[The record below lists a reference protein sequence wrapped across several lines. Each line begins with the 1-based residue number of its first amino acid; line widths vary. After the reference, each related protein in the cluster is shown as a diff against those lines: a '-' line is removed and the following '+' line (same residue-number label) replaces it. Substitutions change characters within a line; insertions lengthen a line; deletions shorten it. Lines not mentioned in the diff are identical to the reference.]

1 MPDELPGEPEAPEE
15 TSAPAGLTPAA
26 PSAASTDTFE
36 QRALAAEARVTEVV
50 TAYRELK
57 KETEVFRE
65 RLGRDLERRHER
77 KRDQLLI
84 RFIEVVDNLE
94 RALEAATAGTAN
106 PSLVEGLILVRT
118 QLIQILQ
125 EQGLTWVPVRGLPF
139 DPECGEVVDM
149 QIVDDPSEDQVV
161 LQERLRG
168 YRLNGRIVR
177 HAQVVVGQYRDPAT
191 AEALASAEP
200 PAPPEVTA
208 VEPTLE
214 EPPATDEPRALPD
227 ELSDDDELP

>member
-1 MPDELPGEPEAPEE
+1 LPDDLPGEPAEPEE
-15 TSAPAGLTPAA
+15 TSAPAAMAPVPAA
-26 PSAASTDTFE
+26 APDATE
-36 QRALAAEARVTEVV
+36 QRAVAAEARLAEVV
-50 TAYRELK
+50 GAYRELK

-106 PSLVEGLILVRT
+106 PALVEGLILVRT

-149 QIVDDPSEDQVV
+149 QIVEDPGEDQVV

-191 AEALASAEP
+191 AEALASEEAPASPEIEP
-200 PAPPEVTA
+200 PAALDAAP
-208 VEPTLE
+208 E
-214 EPPATDEPRALPD
+214 EPPASVPD
-227 ELSDDDELP
+227 LLDDDDLP